1 MLTGFGFQSP
11 NVWRVF
17 FLLLPNCHGFFFHQQ
32 CPDGF
37 FSPVSKSWW
46 VFPLNFLW
54 PPDKLQNQS
63 GWKLRKVAV
72 VVTGIGGNP
81 SQFPT
86 YPIDQ
91 SWFLMGIEKKTLTAP
106 VLTVRFVTGIPWNQS
121 QFRLGESW
129 RSVTG
134 FGGPCRPKTLA
145 KKMIKTWIWRNWV
158 THPKPH
164 TCDQESHYQT
174 GCPSVGCCWLPS
186 CCESWGATKTRGKL
200 YPLALGALQGSAGAF
215 SGSKPARKNRLNNSL
230 LETL

>member
-1 MLTGFGFQSP
+1 MVVAYHKNSLNPQITHSNLQGDMIFFIIKRLFYVSPSQFCDGFCFSNIQCVTGFRFIHPQMLTGFVFQS
-11 NVWRVF
+11 
-17 FLLLPNCHGFFFHQQ
+17 
-32 CPDGF
+32 
-37 FSPVSKSWW
+37 
-46 VFPLNFLW
+46 
-54 PPDKLQNQS
+54 
-63 GWKLRKVAV
+63 
-72 VVTGIGGNP
+72 
-81 SQFPT
+81 
-86 YPIDQ
+86 
-91 SWFLMGIEKKTLTAP
+91 
-106 VLTVRFVTGIPWNQS
+106 
-121 QFRLGESW
+121 

-200 YPLALGALQGSAGAF
+200 CPLALGALQGSAGAF